1 MLQAGSQKII
11 EGCSKEMYLPYLA
24 SSQIWQNSFVD
35 HCHFGYITKLYQN
48 WLIELVPK
56 LSREK

>member
-1 MLQAGSQKII
+1 MLQAGSQTII

-35 HCHFGYITKLYQN
+35 HCHFGYITKLTQT
-48 WLIELVPK
+48 
-56 LSREK
+56 